1 MSVENPMVNDLLW
14 THKEQEP
21 KVLGECVGCQEDIT
35 EGEEVY
41 EFQDV
46 HGETVWVHQ
55 YGSCCMIYI
64 SDLAVCRTA
73 GE

>member
-1 MSVENPMVNDLLW
+1 VPVENPMVNDLLW
-14 THKEQEP
+14 THKEQET
-21 KVLGECVGCQEDIT
+21 KVLGDCVGCQEDIT
-35 EGEEVY
+35 EGEDVY

-46 HGETVWVHQ
+46 YGETVWVHQ

-64 SDLAVCRTA
+64 SNLSVCKTA